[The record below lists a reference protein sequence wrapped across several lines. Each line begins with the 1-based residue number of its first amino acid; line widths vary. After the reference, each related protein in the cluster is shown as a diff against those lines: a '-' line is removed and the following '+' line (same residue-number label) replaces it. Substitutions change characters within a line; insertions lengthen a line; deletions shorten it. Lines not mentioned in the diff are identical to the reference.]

1 MSKYCHSNDGELYY
15 GEFDTEQDALEDAK
29 ESYPG
34 ESVHVQSRYLDGMV
48 ARKKLLIPL
57 KKIWLKM
64 WGKQQKILEFLKNRN
79 RNLRG

>member
-1 MSKYCHSNDGELYY
+1 MQKKAIRVRVK
-15 GEFDTEQDALEDAK
+15 FT
-29 ESYPG
+29 
-34 ESVHVQSRYLDGMV
+34 SVHVQSRYLDGMV

-64 WGKQQKILEFLKNRN
+64 WGEQQKILEFLKNRN